1 MVSGIRSTKSC
12 HMVIPHSLQ
21 MVGSK
26 SLGGAERW
34 CLRFC
39 RALAERGAPV
49 ELAIRAGSALAA
61 GDLPPLP
68 VHRLPFATVW
78 DPISRGAVSRLIRQR
93 TPAVV
98 QTYMGRA
105 TRLTR
110 IAPHA
115 RPVHIARL
123 GGYYGLHPFRHAHA
137 FIGNTRGLCDWMV
150 EQGLPAGRVF
160 HIYNFVDAPR
170 PSPPERIEALRAEL
184 RIPADASV
192 LMTAGRLVPV
202 KGQRYLIAA
211 LARLPAAIGGRT
223 PYLVL
228 LGDGVLGPALRAQAE
243 REGVA
248 ERIRWCGWQSD
259 PGPYFQLADLVV
271 FPSLDAETLGNL
283 ILEAWAWARP
293 LVTSRFR
300 GAREIA
306 RHGEDAW
313 CVPCADAPALARGI
327 EEVLRDPALAAALV
341 DGGRRRVHREFGV
354 GPILNLYLEL
364 YERLAG

>member
-1 MVSGIRSTKSC
+1 MAV
-12 HMVIPHSLQ
+12 PHSLQ

-39 RALAERGAPV
+39 RALAERGAPA
-49 ELAIRAGSALAA
+49 ELAIRAGSELAA
-61 GDLPPLP
+61 GELPPLP
-68 VHRLPFATVW
+68 VHPLPFASVW
-78 DPISRGAVSRLIRQR
+78 DPISRGAVSRLIRR
-93 TPAVV
+93 LEPAVV

-110 IAPHA
+110 IAPRP

-123 GGYYGLHPFRHAHA
+123 GGYYALHPYRHCHA
-137 FIGNTRGLCDWMV
+137 WIGNTKGLCDWMV
-150 EQGLPAGRVF
+150 QQGLPAGRVF

-170 PSPPERIEALRAEL
+170 PVPCERIEALRAAL
-184 RIPADASV
+184 LLPADAWV

-202 KGQRYLIAA
+202 KGQAYLLEA
-211 LARLPAAIGGRT
+211 LARLPATIGGRT
-223 PYLVL
+223 LYLVV
-228 LGDGVLGPALRAQAE
+228 LGDGVLGPDLRAQAE

-248 ERIRWCGWQSD
+248 ARIRWCGWQSE

-271 FPSLDAETLGNL
+271 FPSLEEETLGNV
-283 ILEAWAWARP
+283 ILEAWAWSRP
-293 LVTSRFR
+293 LVTSAFR

-313 CVPCADAPALARGI
+313 CVPCADARALARGI
-327 EEVLRDPALAAALV
+327 EEVLRDPALAAAMV
-341 DGGRRRVHREFGV
+341 DGGRGRVRAQFGV
-354 GPILNLYLEL
+354 GPIVDLYLAL
-364 YERLAG
+364 YGLLAT